1 MGQWDSFDYLKQIVT
16 HQFSD
21 LGIGRPIFIGYNI
34 ILWELVS
41 KVFRLSALE
50 VESVVVIE
58 IVVLGGAGVLL
69 FDRLARRILPVR
81 AARLATVGLLLS
93 PVYALYSGYVMTEV
107 PMLVTAIAA
116 AAILW
121 GAEPGPRIGREVLAG
136 LLFGISVGIREQA
149 VTLAA
154 AFLWIL
160 WVRRFD
166 FSSWVRSSLRFG
178 VVSVLVIV
186 APAALFYLYDPSR
199 FMQRTRVWLG
209 ILPTGEV
216 HFWENVQAS
225 LLYTFAVCPAAWL
238 ALLSAGIWYLWR
250 RLRRPLAAGGG
261 PPSAG
266 EAAGDSVSPAWVHV
280 LSVYPPC
287 DSLGRRRRADT
298 PSLSARRSTGVVD
311 SLRPA
316 LSPLGGHHSAAVRW
330 AVLQLVVFG
339 IAQAGMQPL
348 RQLQAEKRDYAQ
360 MVRSLVPGEALL
372 IAGGYSPILDYYRG
386 LRDRPGWRI
395 LWSGWIWDRDK
406 AAAEIAQSWARNEP
420 VYLCDGPAAWLYF
433 EDQRLDLYY
442 ILRGSRSEQVAPGL
456 TPHRAKMSFLRLGAL
471 AVKKKDTW

>member
-21 LGIGRPIFIGYNI
+21 LGIGRPVFIGYNI

-41 KVFRLSALE
+41 KVFRLSALD

-121 GAEPGPRIGREVLAG
+121 GAEPGPRIGRELLAG

-160 WVRRFD
+160 WVRRLD
-166 FSSWVRSSLRFG
+166 FASWVRSALRFG
-178 VVSVLVIV
+178 VASVLVIV

-225 LLYTFAVCPAAWL
+225 LIYTFAICPAAWL
-238 ALLSAGIWYLWR
+238 ALLSAGTWYLWR
-250 RLRRPLAAGGG
+250 RLRRTGRPLAAGGG
-261 PPSAG
+261 PLSAG
-266 EAAGDSVSPAWVHV
+266 DAAEIP
-280 LSVYPPC
+280 
-287 DSLGRRRRADT
+287 
-298 PSLSARRSTGVVD
+298 
-311 SLRPA
+311 
-316 LSPLGGHHSAAVRW
+316 SPLLGFICCLFIPLAILWRDADVQIHPRYLLVVLPASLILCARLYHRWTGTTRAAVRW

-395 LWSGWIWDRDK
+395 LWSGWIWDREK

-442 ILRGSRSEQVAPGL
+442 ILRGSRSEKVAPGL
-456 TPHRAKMSFLRLGAL
+456 TRVEPR
-471 AVKKKDTW
+471 

>member
-21 LGIGRPIFIGYNI
+21 LGIGRPVFIGYNI

-41 KVFRLSALE
+41 KVFRLPALE
-50 VESVVVIE
+50 VESVVVME

-116 AAILW
+116 AAVLW
-121 GAEPGPRIGREVLAG
+121 GAEPGPRVGREVLAG

-178 VVSVLVIV
+178 VASVLVIV
-186 APAALFYLYDPSR
+186 APVALFYLYDPSR
-199 FMQRTRVWLG
+199 FMQRTRVWLS

-225 LLYTFAVCPAAWL
+225 LIYTFAICPAAWL
-238 ALLSAGIWYLWR
+238 ALLSAGTWYLWR
-250 RLRRPLAAGGG
+250 RLRPAGRPLAAGGG
-261 PPSAG
+261 PSPAG
-266 EAAGDSVSPAWVHV
+266 EAGQIP
-280 LSVYPPC
+280 
-287 DSLGRRRRADT
+287 
-298 PSLSARRSTGVVD
+298 
-311 SLRPA
+311 
-316 LSPLGGHHSAAVRW
+316 SPLLGFTCCLFIPLAILWRDADVQIHPRYLLVVLPASLILCAWLYHRWTGTTRAAVRW

-348 RQLQAEKRDYAQ
+348 RQLQAEKRDYAK
-360 MVRSLVPGEALL
+360 MVRFLVPGEALL

-395 LWSGWIWDRDK
+395 LWSGWIWDREK

-456 TPHRAKMSFLRLGAL
+456 TRVEPR
-471 AVKKKDTW
+471 

>member
-21 LGIGRPIFIGYNI
+21 LGIGRPVFIGYNI
-34 ILWELVS
+34 ILWEFLS
-41 KVFRLSALE
+41 KVFRLSPLA
-50 VESVVVIE
+50 VEPVVLIE
-58 IVVLGGAGVLL
+58 IVVTGAAGVLL
-69 FDRLARRILPVR
+69 FDQLARRILPLR
-81 AARLATVGLLLS
+81 AARMATVGLLLS
-93 PVYALYSGYVMTEV
+93 PVYALYSGFVMTEV

-116 AAILW
+116 AAVLW
-121 GAEPGPRIGREVLAG
+121 GTEPGPRIGREVLAG

-160 WVRRFD
+160 WVRRVD
-166 FSSWVRSSLRFG
+166 FRSWVRSVLCFG
-178 VVSVLVIV
+178 VPSVLAIV
-186 APAALFYLYDPSR
+186 APVALFYLHDPPR
-199 FMQRTRVWLG
+199 FMQRTRVWLS

-225 LLYTFAVCPAAWL
+225 LLYTFAICPAAWL
-238 ALLSAGIWYLWR
+238 AVVSAGTWYLWR
-250 RLRRPLAAGGG
+250 RLRQTRSPLTADGGGLAGGDAARI
-261 PPSAG
+261 PSPILGFICCLLVPLMILWRDA
-266 EAAGDSVSPAWVHV
+266 DVQIHPRYLLVVLPA
-280 LSVYPPC
+280 
-287 DSLGRRRRADT
+287 SLILCAWLYHRWTG
-298 PSLSARRSTGVVD
+298 ST
-311 SLRPA
+311 R
-316 LSPLGGHHSAAVRW
+316 AAVRW

-348 RQLQAEKRDYAQ
+348 RQLQSEKRDYVQ

-386 LRDRPGWRI
+386 VRDRPGWRI
-395 LWSGWIWDRDK
+395 LWSGWIWDRQK
-406 AAAEIAQSWARNEP
+406 AAAEIEHSWARHEP

-442 ILRGSRSEQVAPGL
+442 ILRGSRSEKVAPGL
-456 TPHRAKMSFLRLGAL
+456 TRVEPR
-471 AVKKKDTW
+471 

>member
-16 HQFSD
+16 HEFSD
-21 LGIGRPIFIGYNI
+21 LGIGRPVFIGYNI
-34 ILWELVS
+34 ILWELLS

-50 VESVVVIE
+50 VESVVILE
-58 IVVLGGAGVLL
+58 MVVLGGAGVLL

-107 PMLVTAIAA
+107 PMLVTVIAA
-116 AAILW
+116 AAVLW
-121 GAEPGPRIGREVLAG
+121 GAEPRPHVGREVLAG

-149 VTLAA
+149 LTLAA

-160 WVRRFD
+160 WVRRLD
-166 FSSWVRSSLRFG
+166 FSSWVRSVLRFG
-178 VVSVLVIV
+178 VASALVIV
-186 APAALFYLYDPSR
+186 APVALFYLYDPAR
-199 FMQRTRVWLG
+199 FMQRTRVWLS

-216 HFWENVQAS
+216 HFWENVLAS
-225 LLYTFAVCPAAWL
+225 LIYTFAICPAAWL
-238 ALLSAGIWYLWR
+238 ALVSAGTWYLWR
-250 RLRRPLAAGGG
+250 RLRRAGRPVTAG
-261 PPSAG
+261 G
-266 EAAGDSVSPAWVHV
+266 EAAQIP
-280 LSVYPPC
+280 
-287 DSLGRRRRADT
+287 
-298 PSLSARRSTGVVD
+298 
-311 SLRPA
+311 
-316 LSPLGGHHSAAVRW
+316 SPLLGLTCCLFIPLMILWRDADVQIHPRYLLVVLPASLILCAWLYHRWTGTTRAAVRW

-442 ILRGSRSEQVAPGL
+442 ILRGTRSEKVAPGL
-456 TPHRAKMSFLRLGAL
+456 TRVEPK
-471 AVKKKDTW
+471 

>member
-21 LGIGRPIFIGYNI
+21 LGIGRPVFIGYNI

-160 WVRRFD
+160 WVRRLD

-178 VVSVLVIV
+178 VASVLVIV

-250 RLRRPLAAGGG
+250 RLRRARRPLAAGGG

-266 EAAGDSVSPAWVHV
+266 DAAGIP
-280 LSVYPPC
+280 
-287 DSLGRRRRADT
+287 
-298 PSLSARRSTGVVD
+298 
-311 SLRPA
+311 
-316 LSPLGGHHSAAVRW
+316 SPLLGFMCCLFIPLAILWRDADVQIHPRYLLVVLPASLILCARLYHRWTGTTRAAVRW

-442 ILRGSRSEQVAPGL
+442 ILRGSRSEKVAPGL
-456 TPHRAKMSFLRLGAL
+456 TRVEPR
-471 AVKKKDTW
+471 

>member
-21 LGIGRPIFIGYNI
+21 LGIGRPVFIGYNI

-41 KVFRLSALE
+41 KVFRLPALE

-58 IVVLGGAGVLL
+58 IVVLGGVGVLL

-116 AAILW
+116 AAVLW
-121 GAEPGPRIGREVLAG
+121 GAEPGPRVGREVLAG
-136 LLFGISVGIREQA
+136 LLFGVSVGIREQA

-160 WVRRFD
+160 WVRRLD

-178 VVSVLVIV
+178 VASVLVIV
-186 APAALFYLYDPSR
+186 APVALFYLYDPSR
-199 FMQRTRVWLG
+199 FMQRTRVWLS

-225 LLYTFAVCPAAWL
+225 LIYTFAICPAAWL
-238 ALLSAGIWYLWR
+238 ALLSAGTWYLWR
-250 RLRRPLAAGGG
+250 RLRGAGRPLAAGGE
-261 PPSAG
+261 AG
-266 EAAGDSVSPAWVHV
+266 QIP
-280 LSVYPPC
+280 
-287 DSLGRRRRADT
+287 
-298 PSLSARRSTGVVD
+298 
-311 SLRPA
+311 
-316 LSPLGGHHSAAVRW
+316 SPLVGFTCCLFIPLAILWRDADVQIHPRYLLVVLPASLILCAWLYHRWTGTTRAAVRW

-339 IAQAGMQPL
+339 VAQAGMQPL

-395 LWSGWIWDRDK
+395 LWSGWIWDREK

-442 ILRGSRSEQVAPGL
+442 ILRGSRSEEVAPGL
-456 TPHRAKMSFLRLGAL
+456 TRVEPR
-471 AVKKKDTW
+471 